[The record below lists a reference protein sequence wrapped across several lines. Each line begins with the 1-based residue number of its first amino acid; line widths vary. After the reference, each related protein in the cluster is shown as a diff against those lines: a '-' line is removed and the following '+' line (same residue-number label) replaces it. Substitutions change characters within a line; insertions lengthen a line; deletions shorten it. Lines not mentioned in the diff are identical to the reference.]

1 MWLIEEEPMP
11 PADTEPPASV
21 PVDQVEQ
28 VVAGTRLVGGLIAA
42 SLANLDPPLTM
53 PQWRVLVLAEAGD
66 CNISVVADDLG
77 VHASNA
83 TRTCDLLVTA
93 GLLERRRAEHDR
105 RLVLLGLTEAG
116 RRLFDEAMA
125 FRRRRLEQAMAR
137 MSPDDRAE
145 LARTTALLVAAA
157 EESGLTARD
166 HG

>member
-1 MWLIEEEPMP
+1 VTSSRTRPRAVV
-11 PADTEPPASV
+11 PAE
-21 PVDQVEQ
+21 QVEQ

-53 PQWRVLVLAEAGD
+53 PQWRVLVLAESGH
-66 CNISVVADDLG
+66 CNVSVVADDLG

-83 TRTCDLLVTA
+83 TRTCDRLVAA
-93 GLLERRRAEHDR
+93 GLLERRRADHDR
-105 RLVLLGLTEAG
+105 RLVLLGLTGAG
-116 RRLFDEAMA
+116 RRLFDEAMG

-137 MSPDDRAE
+137 MEPEDRAE

-157 EESGLTARD
+157 GEAGLSARD